1 MKHSRTRIGGIVT
14 YLVAFVSIFM
24 GVLLFTS
31 IPRNLGFYRWYATN
45 IDHSFIGF
53 APAFLHDVP
62 YGFTFDELYSLN
74 LTGQSAIVTGANSG
88 IGYAMAKVLYALG
101 ADVTMT
107 CRNNEKCQKA
117 AESIRSSVLLSK
129 EKSTSEVAVP
139 SLTAMVFDTNS
150 LLSVRDFSLSYLGKY
165 STLDM
170 LFLNAGGVGYLDKVN
185 KKCVPVNS
193 DDIEI
198 TFATNFVGH
207 HLLFRYLQPLLE
219 SSKHIG
225 RVVSTTSMAS
235 YRSYSYLVATN
246 RTALNGCLEPY
257 EKNGVHY
264 SYGQS
269 KLAQLLWTK
278 YVATKVLQPT
288 SNIYVNAFHPGVV
301 ATNIFYNAFDMIHA
315 PQFLYAMYDWFS
327 RETFWTPL
335 EGALTGLYLGTNTN
349 ALVMENIRGQYYHP
363 QSIPILDHPY
373 MNATVLQEELWYFA
387 EELVK
392 DFLPM
397 NDVN

>member
-1 MKHSRTRIGGIVT
+1 MKHTKTTIGGIVT
-14 YLVAFVSIFM
+14 YLVACVSILI
-24 GVLLFTS
+24 GVILFTP
-31 IPRNLGFYRWYATN
+31 IPKNLGIYRWYATH

-62 YGFTFDELYSLN
+62 YGFTFDELYLLD
-74 LTGQSAIVTGANSG
+74 LTGQTAIVTGANSG
-88 IGYAMAKVLYALG
+88 IGYAMTKALYTLG

-107 CRNNEKCQKA
+107 CRNMDKCHA
-117 AESIRSSVLLSK
+117 AAASIRSSVDSSK
-129 EKSTSEVAVP
+129 ERSTT
-139 SLTAMVFDTNS
+139 LTTMVLDTNS
-150 LLSVRDFSLSYLGKY
+150 LASVRDFGRSYLEQQN
-165 STLDM
+165 SLDM
-170 LFLNAGGVGYLDKVN
+170 LFLNAGGVGYVDKVN
-185 KKCVPVNS
+185 KKCVPTNS
-193 DDIEI
+193 DNIEV

-235 YRSYSYLVATN
+235 YRSYTYLVATN
-246 RTALNGCLEPY
+246 LTALNGCLEPY

-278 YVATKVLQPT
+278 YVATKVLKPT
-288 SNIYVNAFHPGVV
+288 SNIYINAFHPGIV
-301 ATNIFYNAFDMIHA
+301 ASNIFYNAFDMIHA
-315 PQFLYAMYDWFS
+315 PQLLYTMYDWLS
-327 RETFWTPL
+327 RETFWTPF

-349 ALVMENIRGQYYHP
+349 ALGKHNIRGQYYHP
-363 QSIPILDHPY
+363 QTIPIFDHPY
-373 MNATVLQEELWYFA
+373 MNETVLQEELWYFT

-392 DFLPM
+392 DFLPS
-397 NDVN
+397 NDI